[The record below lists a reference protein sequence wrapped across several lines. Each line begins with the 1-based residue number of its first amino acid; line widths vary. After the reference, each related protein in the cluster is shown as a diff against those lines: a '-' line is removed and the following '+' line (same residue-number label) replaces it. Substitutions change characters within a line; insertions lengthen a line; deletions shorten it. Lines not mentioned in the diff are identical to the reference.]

1 MMKKKFIATLLVA
14 AMLVGNTVTAYAD
27 ETPDTT
33 GVSDASDATI
43 ETHKDEV
50 PSVTPKSDGTV
61 EGITGK
67 EVTVGVSSEFSVKPS
82 DLSGLTISVPAKLDL
97 IYNDQTLN
105 FEKEDYVTAK
115 GDLADNCI
123 LDISVKNMT
132 TYTND
137 NDAQLA
143 YEAPTEFKRINS
155 SGNFQYWTPAELET
169 AKTTED
175 RRNIKIE
182 LPSTDVKVAGEYTG
196 LVNFDI
202 SIQKFWNWDNVNKY
216 YSDSS
221 MSSDPL
227 EGDFYSVTLG
237 QNTDALKT
245 IIGQSV
251 NGVVDIPKYVKNG
264 DKKGVITELN
274 HTFCDNTYIKEVTV
288 PNTVTSLSATFYKC
302 SKLKKVIL
310 PENLI
315 SLQSSTF
322 ENCTSLTDIIIP
334 DSITEMSYKTW
345 SGRKYD
351 CDAIFSNCTKLKN
364 VTLSKNMKYIPYNM
378 FYNCTSLENINIP
391 NKVSSIGAE
400 AFYNCTSLKSISL
413 PYSLQYI
420 AFSASDSDLLSKSG
434 AFNNDTNLKDI
445 YYSGTIEDAKNIYIA
460 RNTAYENSKEF
471 RNEKKLGSIDYTTET
486 ETTSTK
492 YILGHATWHCTDG
505 DFVPAELATTT
516 TE

>member
-1 MMKKKFIATLLVA
+1 MKKKKFIATLLVA

-43 ETHKDEV
+43 ETHEDEV
-50 PSVTPKSDGTV
+50 PSVTPNSDGTV
-61 EGITGK
+61 EGVTGK

-97 IYNDQTLN
+97 TFNDQTLN

-143 YEAPTEFKRINS
+143 YEAPTEFKRIKS

-182 LPSTDVKVAGEYTG
+182 LPSTDVKVAGDYTG

-216 YSDSS
+216 YSSS
-221 MSSDPL
+221 TMSSDPL
-227 EGDFYSVTLG
+227 EGDFYSVALG

-264 DKKGVITELN
+264 DKKGVITELRS
-274 HTFCDNTYIKEVTV
+274 TFMDNNYVKEVTV
-288 PNTVTSLSATFYKC
+288 PNTVTELCTYKGRKGTFINC
-302 SKLKKVIL
+302 SKLKKITL
-310 PENLI
+310 PENLDTI
-315 SLQSSTF
+315 GENTF
-322 ENCTSLTDIIIP
+322 SD
-334 DSITEMSYKTW
+334 
-345 SGRKYD
+345 
-351 CDAIFSNCTKLKN
+351 
-364 VTLSKNMKYIPYNM
+364 
-378 FYNCTSLENINIP
+378 
-391 NKVSSIGAE
+391 
-400 AFYNCTSLKSISL
+400 CTSLKSIVIPDSVTNLGIESFKGCTSLQDVTLSKSLNEIKISMFENCTALQSITIPNKVTSIDQAAFKNCTNLKRIFL
-413 PYSLQYI
+413 PYSLQTIYYDR
-420 AFSASDSDLLSKSG
+420 SSYG
-434 AFNNDTNLKDI
+434 AFYKTSLTDI
-445 YYSGTIEDAKNIYIA
+445 DYAGTIEDAKSLKMIDNSSIA
-460 RNTAYENSKEF
+460 VT
-471 RNEKKLGSIDYTTET
+471 LDSIDFSQITNKEL
-486 ETTSTK
+486 SI